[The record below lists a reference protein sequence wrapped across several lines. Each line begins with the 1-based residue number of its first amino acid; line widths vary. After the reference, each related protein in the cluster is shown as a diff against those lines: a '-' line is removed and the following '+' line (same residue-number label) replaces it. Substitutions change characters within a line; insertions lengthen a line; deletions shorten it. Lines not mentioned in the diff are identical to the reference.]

1 MRLQHRASPPRAA
14 TIGAVTD
21 AVYQPLDCESLPARL
36 AARPEL
42 VERLGPSSTWRVVEV
57 GDGNLNMVFIVRG
70 ERGAVVVKQSLPYV
84 RVFGEGWPMSRERA
98 YFEYEAAFRLGAR
111 DPGRMPAP
119 FGFDRAQSM
128 AFMELLE
135 PHRILRGQLI
145 AGRRFPKLGE
155 QLGRY
160 CARTAFRGSDW
171 SMPTAERKADLA
183 LFAANV
189 ELCGISEDLVFTDPF
204 FACPRNRHD
213 PLLDDDVARVRADS
227 ALKQAAMVL
236 KQRFCSCA
244 QTLLHGD
251 LHTGSVMATEDDTR
265 VIDAEFAFYGP
276 IGFDIGSLLGNLWM
290 SALAR
295 PGHGGD
301 ASTIADDIRWTLDVA
316 KAVHAEFVAEFTRLW
331 RTERRGILGGADLF
345 EAQGDADGAE
355 AMLATLLDEIRSD
368 TLGFAGLEMH
378 RRILGFAH
386 VADFETI
393 ADDELRAR
401 CQRAALAVGREFILH
416 RAEFRDF
423 DRASTSVASA
433 MATAFDPAP

>member
-1 MRLQHRASPPRAA
+1 MHRAREPLPSGP
-14 TIGAVTD
+14 VTD
-21 AVYQPLDCESLPARL
+21 TTYQPLDCGSLPVRL
-36 AARPEL
+36 GAHPDL
-42 VERLGPSSTWRVVEV
+42 LDRLGPVTSWRVVEV
-57 GDGNLNMVFIVRG
+57 GDGNLNLVFIVRG
-70 ERGAVVVKQSLPYV
+70 ERGALVIKQSLPYV

-98 YFEYEAAFRLGAR
+98 YFEYEAALRLGKR

-119 FGFDRAQSM
+119 LGFDRAQSM

-135 PHRILRGQLI
+135 PHRILRGELI

-155 QLGRY
+155 HLGRY

-171 SMPTAERKADLA
+171 SMPTAARKADLA

-189 ELCGISEDLVFTDPF
+189 ELCGITEDLVFTDPF
-204 FACPRNRHD
+204 FDCPRNRHD
-213 PLLDDDVARVRADS
+213 PALDADAARVRADS
-227 ALKQAAMVL
+227 ALKQAAMTL

-251 LHTGSVMATEDDTR
+251 LHTGSVMATAHDTR

-295 PGHGGD
+295 PGRGGD
-301 ASTIADDIRWTLDVA
+301 AAAIASDIRWTLDIA
-316 KAVHAEFVAEFTRLW
+316 QAVHAEFVAEFTRLW
-331 RTERRGILGGADLF
+331 RTERSGILGGTELF
-345 EAQGDADGAE
+345 ESQGDADGSE
-355 AMLATLLDEIRSD
+355 ATLAALLDEIRAD
-368 TLGFAGLEMH
+368 LLGFAGLEIH

-393 ADDELRAR
+393 ADADLRAR
-401 CQRAALAVGREFILH
+401 CQRAALSVGRELVLQ
-416 RAEFRDF
+416 RDALR
-423 DRASTSVASA
+423 DIDDASMRVSSAIAASL
-433 MATAFDPAP
+433 